1 MEEDRKQEDS
11 TIFEKIKN
19 YLAKDRKKE
28 ARLEL
33 QEIIDEVEEIG
44 IINESQGEMI
54 ENIIVLK
61 DTMVREIM
69 VPKMDMVC
77 IGSSTPVTEV
87 VKAIAKSGY
96 STIPVYEG
104 SPDNIVGIVHAK
116 DILINMDQCL
126 NEFMVTD
133 IMRQPYFVPESKKLI
148 DLLKEIRERRCKI
161 AIVIDEYGSVD
172 GLTTLEDILNEI
184 IETQDTEDGIKD
196 TVDGSH
202 IVDPKMSVEEFIA
215 EFSLDIPRGEY
226 DTVGG
231 FITSTLERIP
241 EQGEIFEFNNLIFEI
256 AEADKKRIS
265 KLILRKHQESKT

>member
-1 MEEDRKQEDS
+1 LEADRKQEES

-19 YLAKDRKKE
+19 FLAKDRAKD
-28 ARLEL
+28 ARIEL
-33 QEIIDEVEEIG
+33 HEIIDEVEEIG

-61 DTMVREIM
+61 DTLVREIM
-69 VPKMDMVC
+69 IPKMDMVC
-77 IGSSTPVTEV
+77 VDLSTSVKEL
-87 VKAIAKSGY
+87 VKAIARCGC

-104 SPDNIVGIVHAK
+104 SPDIIVGIVHAK
-116 DILINMDQCL
+116 DILVNLDQCL

-148 DLLKEIRERRCKI
+148 DLLKEFRERRCKI

-184 IETQDTEDGIKD
+184 LETQGTENEIQG
-196 TVDGSH
+196 TGDGSY
-202 IVDPKMSVEEFIA
+202 IVDPKMSIDEFIS

-231 FITSTLERIP
+231 FIISTLERIP

-256 AEADKKRIS
+256 TEADKKRIS
-265 KLILRKHQESKT
+265 KLILRMHQESKT

>member
-19 YLAKDRKKE
+19 YLAKDRRKE

-226 DTVGG
+226 DTIGG
-231 FITSTLERIP
+231 FIISTLERIP

>member
-1 MEEDRKQEDS
+1 MEEDRKQEES
-11 TIFEKIKN
+11 TFFEKIKN
-19 YLAKDRKKE
+19 FLAGDRKKD

-33 QEIIDEVEEIG
+33 HEIIDEVEEIG

-77 IGSSTPVTEV
+77 VGSSNPVAEV

-116 DILINMDQCL
+116 DILVNLDQSL
-126 NEFMVTD
+126 NKSNVAD
-133 IMRQPYFVPESKKLI
+133 IMRQPYFVPEGKRLI
-148 DLLKEIRERRCKI
+148 DLLKEFKERRCKI

-172 GLTTLEDILNEI
+172 GLATLEDILNEI
-184 IETQDTEDGIKD
+184 VETQDTENSIQD
-196 TVDGSH
+196 TGDGSY
-202 IVDPKMSVEEFIA
+202 IVDPKMSIDEFID
-215 EFSLDIPRGEY
+215 EFSLDLPRGEY
-226 DTVGG
+226 DTIGG
-231 FITSTLERIP
+231 FIISTLERIP
-241 EQGEIFEFNNLIFEI
+241 EKGEIFEFNDLVFEI
-256 AEADKKRIS
+256 SEADKKRIS
-265 KLILRKHQESKT
+265 KLKLKIHRESKA

>member
-1 MEEDRKQEDS
+1 LEADRKQEES

-19 YLAKDRKKE
+19 FLAKDRAKD
-28 ARLEL
+28 ARIEL
-33 QEIIDEVEEIG
+33 HEIIDEVEEIG

-61 DTMVREIM
+61 DTMVREVM

-77 IGSSTPVTEV
+77 VGSSTPVTEV
-87 VKAIAKSGY
+87 VKAIAKCGC

-116 DILINMDQCL
+116 DILVNLDQCL

-148 DLLKEIRERRCKI
+148 DLLKEFRERRCKI

-184 IETQDTEDGIKD
+184 LETQGTENGIQG
-196 TVDGSH
+196 TGDGSY
-202 IVDPKMSVEEFIA
+202 IVDPKMSIDEFIG

-231 FITSTLERIP
+231 FIISTLERIP

-265 KLILRKHQESKT
+265 KLILRMHQESKT

>member
-1 MEEDRKQEDS
+1 MEEDRKQEEA
-11 TIFEKIKN
+11 TFIEKVKN
-19 YLAKDRKKE
+19 FLSGDRKKD

-33 QEIIDEVEEIG
+33 HEIIDEVEEIG

-54 ENIIVLK
+54 QNILVLK

-77 IGSSTPVTEV
+77 VGSSNPVTEV

-116 DILINMDQCL
+116 DILVNLNQCL
-126 NEFMVTD
+126 NEFNVTD
-133 IMRQPYFVPESKKLI
+133 IMRQPYFVPEGKKLI
-148 DLLKEIRERRCKI
+148 DLLKEFKERRFKI

-172 GLTTLEDILNEI
+172 GMATLEDILNEI
-184 IETQDTEDGIKD
+184 VETQDSEDNIQD
-196 TVDGSH
+196 TGDGSY
-202 IVDPKMSVEEFIA
+202 IVDPKMSIDEFID
-215 EFSLDIPRGEY
+215 EFSLDLPRGEY

-231 FITSTLERIP
+231 FIISTLERIP
-241 EQGEIFEFNNLIFEI
+241 AQGEIFEFNNLVFEI

-265 KLILRKHQESKT
+265 KLILRMHRESKV

>member
-19 YLAKDRKKE
+19 YLAKDRRKE

-77 IGSSTPVTEV
+77 VGSSTPVTEV

-226 DTVGG
+226 DTIGG
-231 FITSTLERIP
+231 FIISTLERIP

>member
-1 MEEDRKQEDS
+1 METDRKQEDVN
-11 TIFEKIKN
+11 IFEKVKN
-19 YLAKDRKKE
+19 FLAGDRKKD

-33 QEIIDEVEEIG
+33 HEIIDEVEEIG

-77 IGSSTPVTEV
+77 VGSSNPVTEV

-96 STIPVYEG
+96 STIPVFEG

-116 DILINMDQCL
+116 DILVNLNQCL
-126 NEFMVTD
+126 NEFNVTD
-133 IMRQPYFVPESKKLI
+133 IMRQPYFVPEGKKLI
-148 DLLKEIRERRCKI
+148 DLLKEFKERRCKI

-172 GLTTLEDILNEI
+172 GLATLEDILNEI
-184 IETQDTEDGIKD
+184 IETQDAEDNIQD
-196 TVDGSH
+196 TGDGSY
-202 IVDPKMSVEEFIA
+202 IVDPKMSIDEFID
-215 EFSLDIPRGEY
+215 EFSLNLPRGEY

-231 FITSTLERIP
+231 FIISTLERIP
-241 EQGEIFEFNNLIFEI
+241 AQGEIFEFNNLVFEI

-265 KLILRKHQESKT
+265 KLILRMHRESKT

>member
-1 MEEDRKQEDS
+1 LEEDRKQEDS

-19 YLAKDRKKE
+19 FLAKDRKKI
-28 ARLEL
+28 AKQEL
-33 QEIIDEVEEIG
+33 HEIIDEVEEIG

-77 IGSSTPVTEV
+77 VDSSTPVKDL
-87 VKAIAKSGY
+87 VKAISRSRC
-96 STIPVYEG
+96 STIPVYEV
-104 SPDNIVGIVHAK
+104 SPDNIVGVVHAK
-116 DILINMDQCL
+116 DILVKMDQCL
-126 NEFMVTD
+126 NEFNVTD

-148 DLLKEIRERRCKI
+148 DLLKEFRERRCKI

-184 IETQDTEDGIKD
+184 IDTQDSEGGIKASG
-196 TVDGSH
+196 DGTY
-202 IVDPKMSVEEFIA
+202 IIDPKMSIDEFTEEF
-215 EFSLDIPRGEY
+215 SSDIPRGDY

-231 FITSTLERIP
+231 FIISALERIP
-241 EQGEIFEFNNLIFEI
+241 EKGEIFEFNRLMFEI
-256 AEADKKRIS
+256 KEADKKRIS
-265 KLILRKHQESKT
+265 KLVLKIHPGSKT

>member
-19 YLAKDRKKE
+19 YLAKDRRKE

-77 IGSSTPVTEV
+77 VGSSTPVTEV

>member
-148 DLLKEIRERRCKI
+148 DLLKEIKERRCKI
-161 AIVIDEYGSVD
+161 AIIIDEYGSVD

>member
-1 MEEDRKQEDS
+1 LEEDKKQEDS
-11 TIFEKIKN
+11 TLFEKIK
-19 YLAKDRKKE
+19 YFLAKDRKKD
-28 ARLEL
+28 AKQEL
-33 QEIIDEVEEIG
+33 HEIIDEVEEIG
-44 IINESQGEMI
+44 IINESQGDMI

-77 IGSSTPVTEV
+77 VDSSASVKEL
-87 VKAIAKSGY
+87 VKAIAKCSC

-104 SPDNIVGIVHAK
+104 SPDNIVGVVHAK
-116 DILINMDQCL
+116 DILIKMDQCL
-126 NEFMVTD
+126 NEFNVTD

-148 DLLKEIRERRCKI
+148 DLLKEFKERRYKI

-184 IETQDTEDGIKD
+184 IETQGTENGIHDTGDG
-196 TVDGSH
+196 TYT
-202 IVDPKMSVEEFIA
+202 VDPKMSVDEFIA

-231 FITSTLERIP
+231 FIISTLERIP
-241 EQGEIFEFNNLIFEI
+241 VQGEIFEFNNLIFEI
-256 AEADKKRIS
+256 TEADKKRIS
-265 KLILRKHQESKT
+265 KLILKINPESKT

>member
-19 YLAKDRKKE
+19 YLAKDRRKE

-77 IGSSTPVTEV
+77 VGSSTPVTEV

-184 IETQDTEDGIKD
+184 IETQGAEDGIKD
-196 TVDGSH
+196 TGKGSY

-226 DTVGG
+226 DTIGG
-231 FITSTLERIP
+231 FIISTLERIP